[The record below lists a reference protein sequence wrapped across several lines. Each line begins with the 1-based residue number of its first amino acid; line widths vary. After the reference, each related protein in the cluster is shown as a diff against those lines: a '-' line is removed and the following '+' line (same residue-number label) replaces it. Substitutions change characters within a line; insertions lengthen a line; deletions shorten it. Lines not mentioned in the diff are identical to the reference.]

1 MGKLKLAAEL
11 LKLNSKLGL
20 LDLGDLVGLAST
32 AYKVKTF
39 DPMDHVPEFDFFVDE
54 EMEKAERRKNLLLAG
69 AAAGTAYLLY
79 KNKDSIA
86 QAFNQSKAPELAKDV
101 ESKGKKVIS
110 DVKEKGEEIAE
121 EVEDKIDDVKDGVK
135 KEDKKAIESREV
147 KHSFYDNY

>member
-86 QAFNQSKAPELAKDV
+86 QAFDQNKTPQIAKDV
-101 ESKGKKVIS
+101 KSKGKKVIS
-110 DVKEKGEEIAE
+110 DAREKGEEIADDI
-121 EVEDKIDDVKDGVK
+121 EDKIDHAKDVSK
-135 KEDKKAIESREV
+135 KKQEKQ
-147 KHSFYDNY
+147 

>member
-86 QAFNQSKAPELAKDV
+86 QAFDQSKAPKLAKDAKH
-101 ESKGKKVIS
+101 KGKKALA
-110 DVKEKGEEIAE
+110 DAKEKGEEIAE
-121 EVEDKIDDVKDGVK
+121 EVEDKIDDIKDDVK
-135 KEDKKAIESREV
+135 KEGKKAVEAKEV